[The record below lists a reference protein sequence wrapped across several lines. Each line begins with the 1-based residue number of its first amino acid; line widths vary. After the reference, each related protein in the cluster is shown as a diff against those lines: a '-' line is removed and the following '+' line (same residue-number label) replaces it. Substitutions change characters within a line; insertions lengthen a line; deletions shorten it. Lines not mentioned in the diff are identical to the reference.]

1 MDLVAKL
8 KIILKFPKLYF
19 YKSEK
24 SDLIRRIYSWLH
36 KVQD

>member
-19 YKSEK
+19 YKTEK
-24 SDLIRRIYSWLH
+24 SDLIRDIFL
-36 KVQD
+36 VA